1 MTATARKASL
11 ENKQLRNLN
20 YFAIIASC
28 SHFAML
34 VEECYNW
41 TCVQAG
47 KLNTEKIYG
56 YMLKLSSKP

>member
-1 MTATARKASL
+1 MFVNHDVIKELSNL
-11 ENKQLRNLN
+11 ECVIRITL
-20 YFAIIASC
+20 ASC

-34 VEECYNW
+34 VEERYNW